1 MPRKTQGR
9 ARAGCGVIVRYN
21 ASNDARWPR
30 TKVGEYKRSA
40 AGYNGARVR
49 RSKLARESRRAK
61 AGAAMTTVV
70 RFLQFF
76 TLGTWIGA
84 ALYFGAIVAPAAFSV
99 LTADQAGALVG
110 LTLGRLHLM
119 GLVAGVIYLLVT
131 AIWARSAAAL
141 LRPAPL
147 LVLVMVVLTFIS
159 QFWVS
164 GTMDALRAQMGSV
177 SATLAPNQLRV
188 SFDRLHRI
196 SVNLELAVLIAG
208 LLALFFTSRVPRSTP

>member
-1 MPRKTQGR
+1 
-9 ARAGCGVIVRYN
+9 
-21 ASNDARWPR
+21 
-30 TKVGEYKRSA
+30 
-40 AGYNGARVR
+40 
-49 RSKLARESRRAK
+49 
-61 AGAAMTTVV
+61 MTTVV

-76 TLGTWIGA
+76 TLGVWIGA
-84 ALYFGAIVAPAAFSV
+84 IVYFAAIVAPAAFTV

-119 GLVAGVIYLLVT
+119 GIVAGVIYLLVT

-147 LVLVMVVLTFIS
+147 LVLIMVVLTFIS

-164 GTMDALRAQMGSV
+164 GTMDALRGQMGSV
-177 SATLAPNQLRV
+177 SATPATDNLRA

-196 SVNLELAVLIAG
+196 SVNLELAVLVAG
-208 LLALFFTSRVPRSTP
+208 VLALFFTSRVPRAAP

>member
-1 MPRKTQGR
+1 
-9 ARAGCGVIVRYN
+9 
-21 ASNDARWPR
+21 
-30 TKVGEYKRSA
+30 
-40 AGYNGARVR
+40 
-49 RSKLARESRRAK
+49 
-61 AGAAMTTVV
+61 MTTLV

-76 TLGTWIGA
+76 TLGIWIGA
-84 ALYFGAIVAPAAFSV
+84 IIYFAAIVAPAAFSV
-99 LTADQAGALVG
+99 LTTDQAGALVG

-119 GLVAGVIYLLVT
+119 GIVAGVIYLLVT

-177 SATLAPNQLRV
+177 AATPATNNLRA

-196 SVNLELAVLIAG
+196 SVNLEAAVLIAG
-208 LLALFFTSRVPRSTP
+208 VLALVFTSRIPRSTP

>member
-1 MPRKTQGR
+1 
-9 ARAGCGVIVRYN
+9 
-21 ASNDARWPR
+21 
-30 TKVGEYKRSA
+30 
-40 AGYNGARVR
+40 
-49 RSKLARESRRAK
+49 
-61 AGAAMTTVV
+61 MTTVV

-84 ALYFGAIVAPAAFSV
+84 DLYFGAIVAPAAFSV
-99 LTADQAGALVG
+99 LTPDQAGALVG

-119 GLVAGVIYLLVT
+119 GIVAGVIYLLLT

-141 LRPAPL
+141 LRPASL

-177 SATLAPNQLRV
+177 SATPNTNQLRV
-188 SFDRLHRI
+188 SFDRLHGI
-196 SVNLELAVLIAG
+196 SVRLEMAVLVAG
-208 LLALFFTSRVPRSTP
+208 LLALFFTSRIPRTTP